1 MNWLFASG
9 HQSIGASASISVL
22 PVNIQGLF
30 PLGLAGLIS
39 LLYKGPSGVCGY
51 TYIMYTMEYYAAIK
65 RNTSESVLMRWM
77 KLEPITQSEVSQ
89 KEKSKYC
96 LLTHISG
103 I

>member
-9 HQSIGASASISVL
+9 HQSIGASASISDL

-39 LLYKGPSGVCGY
+39 LLYKGPSRVCGY
-51 TYIMYTMEYYAAIK
+51 TYTMYTMEYYAAIK

-77 KLEPITQSEVSQ
+77 QLEPITQSKIIRKRKANIV
-89 KEKSKYC
+89 Y
-96 LLTHISG
+96 
-103 I
+103 